1 MTSQPP
7 SQPPQPEQPAE
18 AVPTCYRHPERE
30 TWVRCQRC
38 ERPICPDCMRDA
50 AVGFQCP
57 ECVAEGN
64 KAIRQAKTAF
74 GGGVVRTP
82 IVTYAI
88 LALNVLVFLA
98 TLAAD
103 FLLGGSYVVT
113 AELGMS
119 PIGVAVL
126 DQYYRLITAAFL
138 HQDVIHILFNGW
150 AIWVI
155 GPYLE
160 RAFGHARFTALYLIS
175 ALGGSV
181 LGLWLDPLNTLT
193 LGASG
198 AVFGMFGAVFVVGRK
213 LNLDVRGIGLI
224 IALNLAITFVL
235 PAISGVRISWTGHV
249 GGLVTGTL
257 LALALVYAPKANRAR
272 VQWLAIAGALALMVV
287 LVLVRVPA
295 IVSMLGG

>member
-18 AVPTCYRHPERE
+18 AVPTCYRHPDRE

-64 KAIRQAKTAF
+64 KAIRQAKSTF
-74 GGGVVRTP
+74 GGGLVRTP

-88 LALNVLVFLA
+88 MGLIVLVFGVQ
-98 TLAAD
+98 
-103 FLLGGSYVVT
+103 LLVGDVVT
-113 AELGMS
+113 AALAMW
-119 PIGVAVL
+119 PPGVAVL
-126 DQYYRLITAAFL
+126 GEYYRLITAAFL
-138 HQDVIHILFNGW
+138 HQDFIHILFNGW

-160 RAFGHARFTALYLIS
+160 RAFGHARFIALFLLS

-181 LGLWLDPLNTLT
+181 LGFWVDPLNTFT

-198 AVFGMFGAVFVVGRK
+198 AVFGMFGAVFVVGRR
-213 LNLDVRGIGLI
+213 LNLDVRGIAVI

-235 PAISGVRISWTGHV
+235 PAFSGLRISWTGHV

-257 LALALVYAPKANRAR
+257 LALALAYAPKANRAL
-272 VQWLAIAGALALMVV
+272 VQWLAIAGALVLLVA

-295 IVSMLGG
+295 IASMVG

>member
-1 MTSQPP
+1 MTSPPP
-7 SQPPQPEQPAE
+7 SPPPQPEQPAE
-18 AVPTCYRHPERE
+18 AVPTCYRHPGKE

-64 KAIRQAKTAF
+64 RGIRQAKSTF
-74 GGGVVRTP
+74 GGNVVRTP
-82 IVTYAI
+82 YVTWAI
-88 LALNVLVFLA
+88 LGITVLVFAAQFVMGGAVAGYLA
-98 TLAAD
+98 
-103 FLLGGSYVVT
+103 
-113 AELGMS
+113 MS
-119 PIGVAVL
+119 PIDVAVG
-126 DQYYRLITAAFL
+126 QFHRLITSAFT
-138 HQDVIHILFNGW
+138 HSTGSIFHILFNGW
-150 AIWVI
+150 AIFVI

-160 RAFGHARFTALYLIS
+160 RAFGHLRFLAVYLLS

-181 LGLWLDPLNTLT
+181 LGFWLDPVDTFT
-193 LGASG
+193 VGASG

-213 LNLDVRGIGLI
+213 LNLDVRGISVI

-235 PAISGVRISWTGHV
+235 PVISGLRISWTGHV

-257 LALALVYAPKANRAR
+257 LAAALVYAPKNNRI
-272 VQWLAIAGALALMVV
+272 VWHVLAIAGALALLVA

-295 IVSMLGG
+295 IVSMPS

>member
-7 SQPPQPEQPAE
+7 SPPPQPEQPAE
-18 AVPTCYRHPERE
+18 AVPTCYRHPDRE

-64 KAIRQAKTAF
+64 KGIRQAKSTF
-74 GGGVVRTP
+74 GGNVVRTP
-82 IVTYAI
+82 IVTYVI
-88 LALNVLVFLA
+88 LALNVLVIGSQFVLG
-98 TLAAD
+98 D
-103 FLLGGSYVVT
+103 RLLSELVMYAPAVAGG
-113 AELGMS
+113 
-119 PIGVAVL
+119 
-126 DQYYRLITAAFL
+126 DQYYRLITAAFS
-138 HQDVIHILFNGW
+138 HQDLVHILFNGW
-150 AIWVI
+150 AIFVI

-160 RAFGHARFTALYLIS
+160 RAFGHWRYLALYLLS

-181 LGLWLDPLNTLT
+181 LGFWLDPVNTVT

-213 LNLDVRGIGLI
+213 LNLDVRGIAVI

-235 PAISGVRISWTGHV
+235 PIISGIGISWTGHV
-249 GGLVTGTL
+249 GGLITGTL
-257 LALALVYAPKANRAR
+257 LCLALVHAPKTNRALW
-272 VQWLAIAGALALMVV
+272 QGLAIAGALAVLVA

-295 IVSMLGG
+295 IVSFVG